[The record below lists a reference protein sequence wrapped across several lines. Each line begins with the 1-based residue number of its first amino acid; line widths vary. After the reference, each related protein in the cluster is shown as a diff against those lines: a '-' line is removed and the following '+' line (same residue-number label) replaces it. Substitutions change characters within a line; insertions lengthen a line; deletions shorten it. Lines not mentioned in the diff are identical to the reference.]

1 MPDFS
6 RPTLPPL
13 SYALYLPRSGHY
25 LRRIDSERRRCQVTS
40 ERHEACALPEPQAV
54 AIGLALVRASGQPVE
69 LRA

>member
-13 SYALYLPRSGHY
+13 SYALYLPRSGYYVRHV
-25 LRRIDSERRRCQVTS
+25 DPERRRCHVTC
-40 ERHEACALPEPQAV
+40 ERHEACALPEPE
-54 AIGLALVRASGQPVE
+54 AIALGLALVRASGQPVE